1 MKFRNNQ
8 IIANFASFYLI
19 DWFSPCILERGK
31 CRKRCLLAGR
41 LPLDPKL
48 CKVRSAWNYTYVIEV
63 IGQMLSFYKK
73 YSRTAFDIA
82 LMIVTVY
89 LFMLLFSYLYRIA
102 TPIFLAF
109 VIFAAIEP
117 LAKFLHRKGLKKS
130 LATAVSMMV
139 FVTVILVVLI
149 GAGIIFTTQILN
161 IAEKIPHYKDILLRE
176 ITRNVDFWT
185 IKFEAL
191 PSGVTEKLEE
201 YSSNIAGYVSSA
213 ASWLLTRLAGWLT
226 SVSSFVVNFI
236 VGIILAYFLS
246 VEIELWKRLAGEKTP
261 GTFKKAFFFL
271 KENVLLG
278 IVAYIKAQLKL
289 VSITFVLVFVGLL
302 VLGVK
307 NTFSISLL
315 SAVFDVLPLLGIST
329 VFIPWIAYLFIV
341 GETALAISLSV
352 LLAVIIIVRQ
362 IMEPKIT
369 GESLGVSAFTVLSF
383 MIVSL
388 SIFGVAGLILSPI
401 LIILIRALY
410 KQGYLKRWIHLP
422 EEEFEHTYID

>member
-1 MKFRNNQ
+1 
-8 IIANFASFYLI
+8 
-19 DWFSPCILERGK
+19 
-31 CRKRCLLAGR
+31 
-41 LPLDPKL
+41 
-48 CKVRSAWNYTYVIEV
+48 
-63 IGQMLSFYKK
+63 MLSFYKK